1 MKIQSPKLFRNLL
14 LRFFFSFHLRF
25 SGLSSFFRLFSL
37 SLTSFIAAEE
47 KYNSAFVN
55 SVWLFSIYSSF
66 IAFWSSL
73 NWTITV
79 DFILKAVKTCTTYRT
94 YTFIRFGWEM
104 PKELITIRSG
114 RRKWRS
120 CIKIIQFNWLW
131 NIKFID

>member
-47 KYNSAFVN
+47 KYNSAFAN
-55 SVWLFSIYSSF
+55 SVWLFSIYSSS

-73 NWTITV
+73 NWTSTV
-79 DFILKAVKTCTTYRT
+79 DFNLKAVKTCMTYRT
-94 YTFIRFGWEM
+94 YTFIRFEWEM
-104 PKELITIRSG
+104 PKELIIVGQVVRGEEAVLTLYNS
-114 RRKWRS
+114 
-120 CIKIIQFNWLW
+120 
-131 NIKFID
+131 IDFEI